1 MMRAAAIAVVLSLL
15 GGCAGFNTSTVTR
28 VPVPVACLE
37 PVPERPVM
45 PTDTLRP
52 GVDTFVFVISTQA
65 EILLREAYEIRL
77 LTALQ
82 ACRKPL

>member
-1 MMRAAAIAVVLSLL
+1 MRAAAWATILSLL

-28 VPVPVACLE
+28 VPVPVACAE
-37 PVPERPVM
+37 PVPERPAM
-45 PTDTLRP
+45 PTEALRP
-52 GVDTFVFVISTQA
+52 GVDTFVFVINAQA
-65 EILLREAYEIRL
+65 EILLRDAYEVRL